1 MPHKLLTVL
10 VLGVVSVSLT
20 FADGGRKRPV
30 LEAEP
35 DESRPV
41 VNVPYTKV
49 PDPDWSTFFTPVG
62 TPTTLT
68 GFYDYQSNGG
78 SIQHIR
84 VNPANGNIHVTYMLS
99 EDSTAGGLSTAR
111 RTGYAFSSNGGV
123 SWNNF
128 GNVRVP
134 NRLSGFPTIDLLKGP
149 NAGLPVIANH
159 STITGTQSTIYIDSP
174 EGSGAFSELS
184 APAVV
189 GPPEPIWPYVAGA
202 SDGSVVM
209 AAAQNIGPAP
219 TPGVMWHNR
228 MPSDFLQW
236 GTWDNWTGDVQS
248 GGRHP
253 THANGT
259 GRVGILLN
267 TSNGTTA
274 LGNRWRESTNNGVTW
289 TAPVNLYGQRV
300 AGADT
305 FNSYV
310 HTDWVYNGDTPLYVF
325 SEYYAGSDPTRF
337 DDNIVFW
344 SQATGFRI
352 AVPYDTSKYGPYN
365 TTPPNPQRFHN
376 LLINFPSIGLSG
388 NTIIVAYQAFQRDT
402 DQYGWNYSD
411 LWYVTSTNGGNS
423 WSEPRRITNTP
434 TIDER
439 YPSVSK
445 WNPPGQFNL
454 VWSQKTEGHSGLFA
468 FPGPDGNRGVDTVRT
483 FQMFQ
488 RIFLTDVGDEG
499 GNVPQTFRLSQ
510 NYPNPFN
517 PATKIDYSIAKAGVV
532 TIKVYNTLG
541 QEVATL
547 VNEYLA
553 PGHYQTTFDAT
564 HLASGVYI
572 YKMTAGGYAESKRM
586 LFLK

>member
-1 MPHKLLTVL
+1 MPHNKVLSFL
-10 VLGVVSVSLT
+10 VLGTLSISLA

-30 LEAEP
+30 VEAEP
-35 DESRPV
+35 DETRLSELA
-41 VNVPYTKV
+41 NVPYHKV
-49 PDPDWSTFFTPVG
+49 PDPDWSTFVTPVG

-99 EDSTAGGLSTAR
+99 EDSTAGGLSAAR

-134 NRLSGFPTIDLLKGP
+134 NRLSGFPTIDLLRGP

-159 STITGTQSTIYIDSP
+159 STITGTQSTIYVDSP

-184 APAVV
+184 APPLVSGTAQ
-189 GPPEPIWPYVAGA
+189 PIWPYVAGA

-236 GTWDNWTGDVQS
+236 GSWDNWTGDVQS

-259 GRVGILLN
+259 GRVAILLN

-289 TAPVNLYGQRV
+289 TAPMNLYGQRV
-300 AGADT
+300 AGPDT

-310 HTDWVYNGDTPLYVF
+310 HCDFVYNGDIPYYVF
-325 SEYYAGSDPTRF
+325 AEYYVPADR
-337 DDNIVFW
+337 DEHNIVFW

-352 AVPYDTSKYGPYN
+352 AVPYDSTKYTIDPTN
-365 TTPPNPQRFHN
+365 QRFHG
-376 LLINFPSIGLSG
+376 LALGWPSIGLSG
-388 NTIIVAYQAFQRDT
+388 NTIVVAYQAFQPDT
-402 DQYGWNYSD
+402 DSRGYHYSD
-411 LWYVTSTNGGNS
+411 LWYVTSTNGGNT
-423 WSEPRRITNTP
+423 WSQPVRLTNTP
-434 TIDER
+434 QIDER

-445 WNPPGQFNL
+445 WNAPGQFNMT
-454 VWSQKTEGHSGLFA
+454 WSQKSKSGLFA
-468 FPGPDGNRGVDTVRT
+468 FPGNADTVRT
-483 FQMFQ
+483 SQMFL
-488 RIFLTDVGDEG
+488 RVSLTTDVGEAADG
-499 GNVPQTFRLSQ
+499 IPRSFRLGQ

-517 PATKIDYSIAKAGVV
+517 PATKIDYTVAKAGPVS
-532 TIKVYNTLG
+532 IRVYNTLG

-547 VNEYLA
+547 INEYLA
-553 PGHYQTTFDAT
+553 PGHYQATFDAA

-572 YKMTAGGYAESKRM
+572 YKMTAGSYVESKRM
-586 LFLK
+586 LLLR